1 MVIKILSRME
11 SSENDD
17 STASVE
23 SPTHT
28 VKDQALFKECLKA
41 GFDKT
46 ESSGQAVSCAANVG
60 GGAVCRTQVVSAAW

>member
-17 STASVE
+17 STVFVE
-23 SPTHT
+23 SATHT
-28 VKDQALFKECLKA
+28 VKDEALFKECLTA

-46 ESSGQAVSCAANVG
+46 ESSGQAVSCTANVG
-60 GGAVCRTQVVSAAW
+60 DCM